1 MKMSVKMTMTT
12 NRDDPDEEEGVEG
25 EDDEH
30 GHLHHP
36 QVTVFFFH
44 EHAGRFLRIKEANVW
59 NKKYQYFFKESA
71 HISASWLFFS

>member
-1 MKMSVKMTMTT
+1 MTWSRCGMREVFV

-36 QVTVFFFH
+36 QVAGFVLH
-44 EHAGRFLRIKEANVW
+44 EEAGGGLIQNTLWKEG
-59 NKKYQYFFKESA
+59 
-71 HISASWLFFS
+71 LL